1 MGRIRLSLWPTLF
14 AVPVLAVLI
23 ALGVWQ
29 LHRHDEKSALLER
42 IEAGLAADS
51 VRLPANIADP
61 YAWDYR
67 RVQVAGVFLHDRE
80 LYLTSRSHRGQA
92 GLHVVTPLRRTD
104 AIANDHVIL
113 VNRGWVPTDRRD
125 RASRTD
131 GLPAGTVTVSGI
143 LRRPVER
150 GWMVPDNE
158 PDANLWFWA
167 DLTAMAESA
176 GIAPVPTVILEAD
189 VDLTGGALPIGGQ
202 TRLDIPNNHLQYAI
216 TWFAF
221 AVILMVIYVLYHR
234 RPKDRDHTARPPPHS
249 PCGPE
254 PT

>member
-1 MGRIRLSLWPTLF
+1 MGRIRLSLWPTLV

-29 LHRHDEKSALLER
+29 LHRHDEKSALLAR
-42 IEAGLAADS
+42 IEAGLAAEP
-51 VRLPANIADP
+51 VRMPADIADP
-61 YAWDYR
+61 EAWDYR
-67 RVQVAGVFLHDRE
+67 RARVAGDFLHDRE
-80 LYLTSRSHRGQA
+80 LYLASRSYRGQA

-104 AIANDHVIL
+104 ATASDHVIL

-125 RASRTD
+125 RASRGD

-143 LRRPVER
+143 LRRPSER

-189 VDLTGGALPIGGQ
+189 VDPAGGPLPIGGQ
-202 TRLDIPNNHLQYAI
+202 TRLDVPNNHLQYAI

-221 AVILMVIYVLYHR
+221 AVTLIVIYVLYHR
-234 RPKDRDHTARPPPHS
+234 RRADDGDAARPS
-249 PCGPE
+249 NGPQ